1 MPSEDQPRLLYKTFS
16 FRVKDATSRK
26 YLVRLG
32 NAVNTV
38 WNYCN
43 EISQKSAQRGP
54 KWATKKQ
61 LRDLTKGAGRELDLP
76 SQVLPSQVVQEVID
90 EFIIKRRA
98 AGRPQLR
105 WRKSFGSKRSLGWL
119 PFTNQDIAVEGSIA
133 LLRGQKFRLWKRRD
147 IEGRIKSGNFSQDA
161 RGRWYCNLVCEIE
174 RPAPVNRN
182 RVVGIDLGFTS
193 VATAHNAPDLE
204 QARFYHDLEPKLAQA
219 QRRRRKRLIKTIHA
233 KIANRRKDAL
243 HKYSRAV
250 VNDAGAVFVGN
261 VSSSWQ
267 ISSGRGK
274 ATHDVSWSML
284 RNFLQY
290 KCDQAGVV
298 FAEVDEKLTTQTCSA
313 CLSVNGPKG
322 HKGLAIRQWVCGECG
337 TVHDRDGNAAINIAR
352 LGCEAL
358 GLCPGSPAF
367 HGGEASLRRCCTRL
381 RKNRHRRTT

>member
-1 MPSEDQPRLLYKTFS
+1 MCLFHSAMPSEDQPRLLYKTFS

-76 SQVLPSQVVQEVID
+76 SQVLPSQDLPSQVVQEVID

-119 PFTNQDIAVEGSIA
+119 PFTNQDIALEGSIA

-147 IEGRIKSGNFSQDA
+147 
-161 RGRWYCNLVCEIE
+161 IE

-204 QARFYHDLEPKLAQA
+204 QARFYHELEPKLAQA

-290 KCDQAGVV
+290 KCDHAGVV

-337 TVHDRDGNAAINIAR
+337 TVHHRDGNAAINIAR

-367 HGGEASLRRCCTRL
+367 HRGEAS
-381 RKNRHRRTT
+381 HH